1 VNVWVVSRGRDWE
14 GSYVVAVTATREE
27 AAARAE
33 AHYEA
38 PLTWQQW
45 DDEQGE
51 ARLPESSP
59 TGTGSYRVEVW
70 PVE

>member
-1 VNVWVVSRGRDWE
+1 MNVWVVSRGRDWE

-38 PLTWQQW
+38 PLAWQQW

-51 ARLPESSP
+51 ARLTDPASADQW
-59 TGTGSYRVEVW
+59 YRVEVW